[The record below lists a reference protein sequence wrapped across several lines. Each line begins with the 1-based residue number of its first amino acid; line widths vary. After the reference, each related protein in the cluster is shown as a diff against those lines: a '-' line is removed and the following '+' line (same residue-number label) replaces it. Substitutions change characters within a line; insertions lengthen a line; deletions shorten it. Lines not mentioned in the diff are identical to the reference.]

1 MTQEPTPV
9 GDQRL
14 LQNLWQYR
22 CQPVTPYFLAMGP
35 HCKNVF
41 YWHVLAVGLKCLNAC
56 FHSSNLGFWHIWS
69 FRTCMNSPPY
79 AIPIL
84 RLLFSYSAQST
95 LGKIHGNSSHLTDL
109 SLDHDVGCWCS
120 CWARAIFLRS
130 PLSCL
135 KGSTYSLTCT
145 NVCEGLSRLNKSLMM
160 TQLKSLPQAIPCIS
174 LFVPPELTCRLA

>member
-1 MTQEPTPV
+1 MS
-9 GDQRL
+9 
-14 LQNLWQYR
+14 
-22 CQPVTPYFLAMGP
+22 
-35 HCKNVF
+35 
-41 YWHVLAVGLKCLNAC
+41 LKCLNAC
-56 FHSSNLGFWHIWS
+56 FHSCNLVYWHTLWS
-69 FRTCMNSPPY
+69 FRTCVNLPPY

-135 KGSTYSLTCT
+135 KGSTSTIVQQSLTCI
-145 NVCEGLSRLNKSLMM
+145 NVCEGLNRLDKSLVM
-160 TQLKSLPQAIPCIS
+160 TQLKSVSQAIPCIS
-174 LFVPPELTCRLA
+174 LVYLSRLN